1 MLPLALLVLTLPA
14 QASLADHL
22 PRGVH
27 LVEPGLLAQADAP
40 RLAPELPSAPVTV
53 EQLQAELVALR
64 RLRPSLGLPITLLSV
79 GGGSGLLGVLY
90 LAIGL
95 ATGSFAQTTPFLV
108 LGLVFLGVGLPLAI
122 LGGWFLYHRLG
133 DRTRIDAE
141 LRSLTTQLRQLQS
154 APAGPPP
161 PPGAVP
167 VVTVA
172 PPELVV
178 ARF

>member
-1 MLPLALLVLTLPA
+1 MIALALLVLTLPA

-27 LVEPGLLAQADAP
+27 LLEPALLAQADAP
-40 RLAPELPSAPVTV
+40 LLETEATSAPVTV
-53 EQLQAELVALR
+53 EQLQAELSALR
-64 RLRPSLGLPITLLSV
+64 RMRPSLGLPVTLVSV
-79 GGGSGLLGVLY
+79 GGSSGLLGVLY
-90 LAIGL
+90 LAISL
-95 ATGSFAQTTPFLV
+95 AMGSFAQTTPFLA

-141 LRSLTTQLRQLQS
+141 VRSLTTQLRQLQ
-154 APAGPPP
+154 APPGGP

-172 PPELVV
+172 PPALLL